1 MTKGAKVQDTGTCF
15 HCALPVPADCN
26 LIVDIEGDRRPVCCP
41 GCKAV
46 AELIRDSGMSR
57 YYSLRDAPDPGVG
70 RPPAETAEWQVF
82 DSEDMLAAF
91 ADQSHDHAET
101 TIYVGGMYC
110 AACSWLIET
119 TLNKLPGV
127 ESADVSP
134 VTHRLRV
141 RWRLADAR
149 FSTILATLAQ
159 LGYRPQPLAPEN
171 ATRPELIEQRMAL
184 KRLLVA
190 SLGMM
195 QVMMFA
201 VGLYAGEFQGID
213 HEMQRFL
220 RLVSFVVTTPV
231 VFYAA
236 RPFFAAAWRG
246 LIARKPGMD
255 LPVSIAVG
263 SAYAASVY
271 ATFTNGEAVWF
282 DSVTMFVFFL
292 TLGRFL
298 EMRARHRSIDR
309 SAALSAKLP
318 NTATRIEG
326 DGVSVVPVSQLIA
339 GDRVKI
345 RAGDAIP
352 ADGIIESGNTSVDE
366 ALLTGEAR
374 PQLKSAGDLIA
385 AGSVNL
391 DGLIEMQVTR
401 TGSDTTLGTISRLS
415 ERARYTRPAFVTI
428 ADRVA
433 SYIVIALLGV
443 ATVVAAYWYLVAP
456 ERAFVI
462 TLSVLVVTCP
472 CALALAT
479 PAAFAAAGSR
489 LSQLRLLVT
498 NGNAIEA
505 LSRATTVMFDKTG
518 TLTRGMPEITS
529 VMVLDS
535 SMTEHDCRL
544 IAAAL
549 ETASAHPLAKA
560 FAMSASLPKVSR
572 HHVEVGQGVSGTI
585 DGRHWRV
592 GSAQFVGSGAAS
604 EGDSAN
610 TTATNVFL
618 AVDGNLVAWFDVE
631 DELRPDVAATLSA
644 IDRLGLR
651 TALLSGD
658 NKNAVEELATRLG
671 IEDFYF
677 ECSPQQKL
685 EIIEAAQRN
694 GERVVMVG
702 DGINDAPVLAGA
714 DTSIAAAHGAL
725 LAQTSADVIML
736 GDSLLPVTTAI
747 RMSGKTMRIVR
758 QNLTWA
764 IVYNTLALPLAAA
777 GLVPPWLAA
786 IGMSASSLIVVLNA
800 LRLSRYK

>member
-1 MTKGAKVQDTGTCF
+1 MTTVASGQDTGTCF
-15 HCALPVPADCN
+15 HCALPVPPDCS
-26 LIVDIEGDRRPVCCP
+26 LVVDIEGRQQPVCCP

-57 YYSLRDAPDPGVG
+57 YYSLRDAPQPGVG
-70 RPPAETAEWQVF
+70 RPPEETTEWQVF
-82 DSEDMLAAF
+82 DSEDMLVAF
-91 ADQSHDHAET
+91 ADRGDGYAES

-119 TLNKLPGV
+119 TLKKLPGV
-127 ESADVSP
+127 ESAEVSP

-149 FSTILATLAQ
+149 YSDLLATLAR
-159 LGYRPQPLAPEN
+159 LGYQPQPLAPEN
-171 ATRPELIEQRMAL
+171 ATRPELVEQRMAL

-213 HEMQRFL
+213 REMQHFL

-231 VFYAA
+231 VFYSA
-236 RPFFAAAWRG
+236 RPFFTAAWRG
-246 LIARKPGMD
+246 VAARKPGMD

-271 ATFTNGEAVWF
+271 ATFSNGDAVWF

-309 SAALSAKLP
+309 STALSARLP
-318 NTATRIEG
+318 NTATRIDG
-326 DGVSVVPVSQLIA
+326 DDRSVVPVSRLAA
-339 GDRVKI
+339 GDRVLI

-352 ADGIIESGNTSVDE
+352 ADGIIESGSTSVDE

-374 PQLKSAGDLIA
+374 PQLKSPGDLIA

-391 DGLIEMQVTR
+391 DGLIEMRVSR
-401 TGSDTTLGTISRLS
+401 TGGDTTLGTISRLS
-415 ERARYTRPAFVTI
+415 ERARYARPGFVTI
-428 ADRVA
+428 ADRIA
-433 SYIVIALLGV
+433 SYVVVALLGV
-443 ATVVAAYWYLVAP
+443 ASIVAAYWYFVAP
-456 ERAFVI
+456 DRAFVI

-498 NGNAIEA
+498 NGNAIES
-505 LSRATTVMFDKTG
+505 LSRATAVMFDKTG
-518 TLTRGMPEITS
+518 TLTRGTPEIRS
-529 VMVLDS
+529 VMVLDP
-535 SMTEHDCRL
+535 SMSEYDCRL
-544 IAAAL
+544 VAAAL
-549 ETASAHPLAKA
+549 ETASAHPLARA
-560 FAMSASLPKVSR
+560 FSVNASLPKVSR
-572 HHVEVGQGVSGTI
+572 QHVEVGQGVSGTI
-585 DGRHWRV
+585 EGRHWRI
-592 GSAQFVGSGAAS
+592 GSARFVGGGAA
-604 EGDSAN
+604 GDRDSASAAG
-610 TTATNVFL
+610 TDVFL
-618 AVDGNLVAWFDVE
+618 AVDGNLVAWFDVA
-631 DELRPDVAATLSA
+631 DELRPEVAETLA
-644 IDRLGLR
+644 ALDRLGLK

-658 NKNAVEELATRLG
+658 NENAVADLAKRLG
-671 IEDFYF
+671 ITDFCF
-677 ECSPQQKL
+677 ECTPQQKL
-685 EIIEAAQRN
+685 KIIEAAQQN

-714 DTSIAAAHGAL
+714 DTSIAPAHGAL

-736 GDSLLPVTTAI
+736 GHSLLPVTTAI

-758 QNLTWA
+758 QNLAWA
-764 IVYNTLALPLAAA
+764 IVYNALALPLAAA

-800 LRLSRYK
+800 LRLSRFK